1 MAALVYGDR
10 ATQTERV
17 MNALFPED
25 ALRLFHRVSCEMAY
39 ADRCLANEINHN
51 RGSREI
57 IVVDD
62 DDDVMYEANPVNVEI
77 GESSQ
82 AGGGT

>member
-39 ADRCLANEINHN
+39 ADRCLVKL
-51 RGSREI
+51 SR
-57 IVVDD
+57 
-62 DDDVMYEANPVNVEI
+62 
-77 GESSQ
+77 SRLCSRKWCC
-82 AGGGT
+82 